1 MNVNSFDSLY
11 RERSAA
17 YGVTGASIILET
29 KRVNPGRIRVLTH
42 VSIENKTNSYTKNK
56 TNSYTKCRLSIYNG
70 AVDFMI
76 DEAIYPGEDELLVH
90 PKDILLGEGDILRAT
105 LTGTTTADELE
116 LHAIGWEMPRE

>member
-11 RERSAA
+11 RERCAA
-17 YGVTGASIILET
+17 YGVTGASIVLGTE
-29 KRVNPGRIRVLTH
+29 RVNPGRIRVLTH
-42 VSIENKTNSYTKNK
+42 VSVENK